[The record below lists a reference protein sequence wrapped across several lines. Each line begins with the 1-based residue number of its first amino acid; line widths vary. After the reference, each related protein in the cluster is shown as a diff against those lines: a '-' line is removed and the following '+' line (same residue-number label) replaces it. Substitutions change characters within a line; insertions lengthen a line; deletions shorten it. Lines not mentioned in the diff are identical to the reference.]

1 MQSTKRDHNSHQN
14 KKHIIQTTFTSLTL
28 SCPASFTSHLCFL
41 SLLPMVVSR
50 PAMALGLILWI
61 SMATSLAMAASKFD
75 DVIQPSWANDHV
87 IYDGDILMLK
97 LDNFSG
103 IYLFII
109 STNILKVLIIFC
121 SILIF
126 KILCLLKF

>member
-1 MQSTKRDHNSHQN
+1 
-14 KKHIIQTTFTSLTL
+14 
-28 SCPASFTSHLCFL
+28 
-41 SLLPMVVSR
+41 MVVSR